1 MQLYPKRF
9 PSSFETVIFIVKN
22 KGPQGLFAGL
32 VPRMM
37 RRTLVAA
44 MTWTVFEQM
53 MKNLGLK

>member
-9 PSSFETVIFIVKN
+9 PTSVETVIMILKN

-37 RRTLVAA
+37 RRTLVAS
-44 MTWTVFEQM
+44 MTWTVFEHM